1 MAFFLV
7 GFIVLFVTFC
17 IMRWG
22 FLDNTLVVYNPTD
35 AFVIAFGIAAIL
47 SVGYYVRYFVAAIK
61 NEMERRKAIKLKL
74 DSDVNDDDG
83 TK

>member
-1 MAFFLV
+1 MHQAV
-7 GFIVLFVTFC
+7 EGMSFC
-17 IMRWG
+17 
-22 FLDNTLVVYNPTD
+22 LL
-35 AFVIAFGIAAIL
+35 ACAFGIAAIL
-47 SVGYYVRYFVAAIK
+47 SVGYYVRYFAVAIK